1 MSPLLFHVSSYAAAV
16 STCAVPQS
24 SPMHEVAMVGAPG
37 GYMKATI
44 PAPSTTSSLE
54 IYVRGMSKPTT
65 TASAATGNNVSDGS
79 SSGFTSSRSRSSSTT
94 SNSSSSCMSSMEEE
108 QEDRPPTWSGK
119 DVYCLPKPSSWRL
132 HKGKV
137 EEFTTASAGRIMLC
151 TDLDGTLIEDG
162 DESSE
167 WVQAANAATAEFN
180 SWWSH
185 HCAPAGGLLV
195 FNTGRSIGM
204 VTGLLNKKHM
214 MPRPDVIITAVG
226 TKVFHWCEHARDWV
240 ADAHWAAQLDDDWDV
255 GQVLA
260 VAEGLRRSHGDRLVI
275 NDGGTEHPHRVSM
288 TIPADLHG
296 HVVGAWSSALAAA
309 GIKVGEVV
317 EAMPCGIIVT

>member
-137 EEFTTASAGRIMLC
+137 EEFTTASAGRIMLV
-151 TDLDGTLIEDG
+151 
-162 DESSE
+162 S
-167 WVQAANAATAEFN
+167 ATAVVVCWQCVETSVWCGVSLRHNGWLMDDCILPPAF
-180 SWWSH
+180 S
-185 HCAPAGGLLV
+185 APANVQRLCRKIWSVSRRGFTYMV
-195 FNTGRSIGM
+195 ASHCMEASIAP
-204 VTGLLNKKHM
+204 KY
-214 MPRPDVIITAVG
+214 
-226 TKVFHWCEHARDWV
+226 
-240 ADAHWAAQLDDDWDV
+240 
-255 GQVLA
+255 
-260 VAEGLRRSHGDRLVI
+260 
-275 NDGGTEHPHRVSM
+275 
-288 TIPADLHG
+288 
-296 HVVGAWSSALAAA
+296 SS
-309 GIKVGEVV
+309 
-317 EAMPCGIIVT
+317 IV